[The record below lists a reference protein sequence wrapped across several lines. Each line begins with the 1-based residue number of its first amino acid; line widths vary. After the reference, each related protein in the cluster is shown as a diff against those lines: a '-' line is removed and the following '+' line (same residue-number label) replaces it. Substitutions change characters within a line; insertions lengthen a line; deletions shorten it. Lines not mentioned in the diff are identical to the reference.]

1 MDKEGGQLLVAMDR
15 EWLGVEVGKQLG
27 GWAVGHVKL
36 VVTCPVCEPCEAH
49 VHRLGPFGFDS
60 AVGQA
65 DGTFV
70 ITKNGGRGLGIAN
83 IASSRAVEAGRT
95 CVAVSG
101 TEFRV
106 SSGGNSDGNTGGID
120 VDGGVDG
127 VRVVVSKR
135 VMASRF
141 RAGTGKGKVGGVGLC
156 LQEHVGRADVEF
168 VVRVGKAVA
177 E

>member
-1 MDKEGGQLLVAMDR
+1 M
-15 EWLGVEVGKQLG
+15 
-27 GWAVGHVKL
+27 
-36 VVTCPVCEPCEAH
+36 
-49 VHRLGPFGFDS
+49 
-60 AVGQA
+60 
-65 DGTFV
+65 
-70 ITKNGGRGLGIAN
+70 GIAN

-106 SSGGNSDGNTGGID
+106 SSGGNSDGNTGGAN